1 MLQRSTYYLILI
13 VFFFSCKK
21 QQTPDSSGIFELL
34 TSETTGV
41 DFINSIENT
50 ASLNILN
57 YLYFY
62 NGAGVSVG
70 DFNNDGLTD
79 IYFTAN
85 QTNDQLYLNKGDLQF
100 EDITK
105 KSFINNDSGWT
116 TGVTTVD
123 INNDGLLDI
132 YVCKVGEYRTLK
144 GTNLLFV
151 NQGTKENGIPTFKE
165 QSKEYGLDISSFSTQ
180 AAFFDYDQDN
190 DLDLFL
196 LNHSVHPNRTYGKGA
211 KRKIRNE
218 LSGDRLYENQN
229 GKYIDVSTEAG
240 IFQGNIGYGL
250 GVAIGDLNNDSYPD
264 IYVGNDFFE
273 NDYLYSNNQDKTFT
287 ELINQESIKL
297 GHTTHYSMGNNISD
311 VNNDGRM
318 DILSLDMLPEDLD
331 TYKRSGKEFGYQ
343 TYSYYLK
350 NGYTP
355 QFMQNT
361 LHINRGNLNFSET
374 AHMSGIAA
382 TEWSWSTLVAD
393 FDNDGFKDIYITN
406 GILGATNDM
415 DFINFIANDE
425 IQKKIETNFTDKELR
440 FIDKL
445 PKKKTPNYFFKNE
458 NGLQFKDVSSTWL
471 PKNENS
477 YSNGA
482 AYADLDNDGDLD
494 IVVNN
499 INDEAYIIKN
509 NTPKSNAIKV
519 SFNGPE
525 QNPFGIGAKVTLYVK
540 NQMYSQEN
548 YPTRSYLS
556 SVEPNLHF
564 GLGQSQEIDS
574 MQVQWSDGKTYT
586 IKSITGNNITLYYSE
601 AAKNTQSDDSENS
614 IKTITDFKHKDN
626 SPIEF
631 NRDPLIPYAL
641 SNYGPDI
648 SVADINNDGLDDF
661 FISGAKRQ
669 ASSLFL
675 QDKNGNFYEHQNEL
689 WAKTNLN
696 EDVAQDF
703 GDANGDGFTDLIV
716 VSGGNEFKSGKAI
729 QPRLYLNNQGTFSQ
743 DLSQFQ
749 GIEFNASKVKFIDFD
764 NDQDLDICM
773 LADADKTI
781 FGKSPQQYLLENDGK
796 GNFKDVTETIAPDFQ
811 HVGNA
816 KDFVFTDVDQ
826 DGFKDL
832 IIVGHWMPITVFLNQ
847 NNKFVKSDFNGFEKT
862 NGWWNTIKAED
873 FDKDGDIDLIV
884 GNWGLNSRLKSSED
898 EPITLYSYDFDN
910 NGSKE
915 PIVSYF
921 YQGEETTFSSKEE
934 LEKQLPIIKKKY
946 VTHEAFAEATFED
959 IFTSKAL
966 KKADKKQV
974 FELAS
979 CYFENQGNQTFKKH
993 ILPYFAQISSVN
1005 DIFVHDFNNDS
1016 YLDVLIGGNN
1026 YEVSTQLSKLDASH
1040 GEVLLNNQQGS
1051 FSFADNLNFDI
1062 QGVVQSLRKIKIQN
1076 KTYLLVGRNNDSILS
1091 YDIDKFRD
1099 FK

>member
-1 MLQRSTYYLILI
+1 MLQRSVYFLISI

-21 QQTPDSSGIFELL
+21 DQTSNSQGMFEFLSSKN
-34 TSETTGV
+34 TGV
-41 DFINSIENT
+41 DFVNSIENT
-50 ASLNILN
+50 SSLNILN

-62 NGAGVSVG
+62 NGAGVAVG
-70 DFNNDGLTD
+70 DFNNDGFPD

-85 QTNDQLYLNKGDLQF
+85 QTQDKLYLNTGDFKF
-100 EDITK
+100 EDITE
-105 KSFINNDSGWT
+105 KSLAINNSGWT

-132 YVCKVGEYRTLK
+132 YVCKVGKYRTIK

-151 NQGTKENGIPTFKE
+151 NQGTDENGVPTFKE
-165 QSKEYGLDISSFSTQ
+165 EAQKYGLNISSFSTQ
-180 AAFFDYDQDN
+180 ASFFDYDQDN

-211 KRKIRNE
+211 KRKIKDD
-218 LSGDRLYENQN
+218 LSGDRLYENHD
-229 GKYIDVSTEAG
+229 GKFVDVSTESG

-250 GVAIGDLNNDSYPD
+250 GLAIGDLNNDSYPD

-297 GHTTHYSMGNNISD
+297 GHTTHYSMGNTIAD
-311 VNNDGRM
+311 VNNDGLM

-331 TYKRSGKEFGYQ
+331 TYKTSGKEFGYQ

-425 IQKKIETNFTDKELR
+425 IQKKIETNFTDKELK

-458 NGLQFKDVSSTWL
+458 NGLAFKDVTNSWL
-471 PKNENS
+471 TNNEDS

-494 IVVNN
+494 IIVNN
-499 INDEAYIIKN
+499 INSEAYIIKN
-509 NTPKSNAIKV
+509 NTPKSNSFKV
-519 SFNGPE
+519 SFNGP
-525 QNPFGIGAKVTLYVK
+525 QRNPFGIGAKVTLYIKDKV
-540 NQMYSQEN
+540 YTQEN

-556 SVEPNLHF
+556 SVEPSLHF
-564 GLGQSQEIDS
+564 GTGESQEIDS
-574 MQVQWSDGKTYT
+574 IRVQWSDGKDQILRNTSET
-586 IKSITGNNITLYYSE
+586 SITLDYSE
-601 AAKNTQSDDSENS
+601 ATKNTEV
-614 IKTITDFKHKDN
+614 KTPATSANIIAEFRHKDN

-641 SNYGPDI
+641 SNCGPDI
-648 SVADINNDGLDDF
+648 TVADVNNDGLDDF
-661 FISGAKRQ
+661 FVSGAKRQ

-675 QDKNGNFYEHQNEL
+675 QDKNGRFNEHQKEL
-689 WAKTNLN
+689 WSQTNLN
-696 EDVAQDF
+696 EDIAQDF
-703 GDANGDGFTDLIV
+703 GDVNGDGFVDLIV
-716 VSGGNEFKSGKAI
+716 VSGGNEFKSGKALR
-729 QPRLYLNNQGTFSQ
+729 PRLYLNNQGTFTQ
-743 DLSQFQ
+743 DTKFLD
-749 GIEFNASKVKFIDFD
+749 IELNASKVKFIDFD
-764 NDQDLDICM
+764 NDQDLDICI
-773 LADADKTI
+773 LADAERTI
-781 FGKSPQQYLLENDGK
+781 FGRTPQQYLLENDGT
-796 GNFKDVTETIAPDFQ
+796 GNFKDVTKTIAPDFQ
-811 HVGNA
+811 FVGNA
-816 KDFVFTDVDQ
+816 KDFVFTDINK
-826 DGFKDL
+826 DGQKDL
-832 IIVGHWMPITVFLNQ
+832 IVVGHWMPITIFLKQ
-847 NNKFVKSDFNGFEKT
+847 NNKFVKSKDNGFKKS

-873 FDKDGDIDLIV
+873 FDKDGDVDLIV
-884 GNWGLNSRLKSSED
+884 GNWGLNSRLKSSHD
-898 EPITLYSYDFDN
+898 APITLYSYDFDN
-910 NGSKE
+910 NGTKE
-915 PIVSYF
+915 PIISYF

-946 VTHEAFAEATFED
+946 VTHAAFADATFGE

-1005 DIFVHDFNNDS
+1005 DIFVYDFNNDS

-1040 GEVLLNNQQGS
+1040 GEVLLNNQKGS
-1051 FSFADNLNFDI
+1051 FSFADNLNFEI

-1076 KTYLLVGRNNDSILS
+1076 KTHLLVGRNNDSILS